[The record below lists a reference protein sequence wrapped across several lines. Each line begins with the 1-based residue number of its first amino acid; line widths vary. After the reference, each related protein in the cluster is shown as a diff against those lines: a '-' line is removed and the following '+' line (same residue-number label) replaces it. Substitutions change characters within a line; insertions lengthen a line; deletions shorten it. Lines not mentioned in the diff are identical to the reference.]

1 MPRAAGGDRRCR
13 PVLLPD
19 VLGMS
24 RSRNGPRRLR
34 AWHSVLVTRLG
45 SSAYPSFRFFVAP
58 MITWLILSALG
69 FAGAQWVTDR
79 NKREMEDRFFDL
91 RLQVTARALS
101 EIAANSTGSNA
112 GDQDLVPWGGS
123 VDGYLA
129 HAIAVGGAQLYV
141 VDSGNTIIASSE
153 VLPSVA
159 TGLSVVAPEL
169 SNAPWSED
177 VVVVNGMRFAR
188 FDIPGRPWRLIGGA
202 PLVGMYGPIDSSNMV
217 IRIAAGG
224 GSGLGLLTVILV
236 GSISRNREVLRE
248 SEELRRHRQELTVR
262 AYQLE
267 AANAELK
274 IANDR
279 VADLVAMLS
288 HDVRQ
293 PIATVIGLC
302 ELLIGDWLDASD
314 DDKRGDVEKKIAAT
328 AASMNNLVE
337 EILTLTQLDGDTLLA
352 RPTPLNVRGVVND
365 VLTHMAPDRQAQ
377 VTVEIDPAL
386 RVLADPRHLH
396 QILTNL
402 VGNALNT
409 AIRPCISVR
418 RALAVAAS
426 RCPIPEKGCQQN
438 SFRTCSIVTRVPTAV
453 LRQPRKAQVSASTL
467 SNSWP

>member
-1 MPRAAGGDRRCR
+1 
-13 PVLLPD
+13 
-19 VLGMS
+19 
-24 RSRNGPRRLR
+24 
-34 AWHSVLVTRLG
+34 
-45 SSAYPSFRFFVAP
+45 

-79 NKREMEDRFFDL
+79 NKREMEDRFDL

-314 DDKRGDVEKKIAAT
+314 DDKRGDVEKIAAT

-402 VGNALNT
+402 VGNALKYGDPPVH
-409 AIRPCISVR
+409 IRATGAGGGSIEVSDSGEGVPAEFVPHLFDRYTRADSGVAPTKKGTGLGLYIVKQL
-418 RALAVAAS
+418 ALANNGVIAYRSAEPTGACFVLSLPLPPVEPFAAEGS
-426 RCPIPEKGCQQN
+426 PPED
-438 SFRTCSIVTRVPTAV
+438 
-453 LRQPRKAQVSASTL
+453 
-467 SNSWP
+467 